1 MSNQGSAAALVL
13 FAHGSR
19 DPQWAAPF
27 RRVQDQVAAQN
38 PGLTVELAF
47 LEMMEPDL
55 PTALGRLA
63 AEGKSRIT
71 VAPLFMAQGAHL
83 KRDLKRLLDQARAR
97 DPGVELVLLPAA
109 GEAAPVLD
117 AITQWVSA
125 CAKPA

>member
-1 MSNQGSAAALVL
+1 MNGWSATAIVL

-27 RRVQDQVAAQN
+27 RSVQRKVADRN
-38 PGLTVELAF
+38 PGLAIELAF

-55 PTALGRLA
+55 LTAIGRLD

-83 KRDLKRLLDQARAR
+83 KRDLKRLLDEARVSH
-97 DPGVELVLLPAA
+97 PGVELVLLPPA
-109 GEAAPVLD
+109 GEAEPVLE
-117 AITQWVSA
+117 AIAGWVSA
-125 CAKPA
+125 CATQA

>member
-1 MSNQGSAAALVL
+1 MSVQFAAALVL

-27 RRVQDQVAAQN
+27 RSIRAKVAAQD
-38 PGLTVELAF
+38 PGLAVELAF

-55 PTALGRLA
+55 LTAIGRLA

-83 KRDLKRLLDQARAR
+83 KRDLQRLLDEARER
-97 DPGVELVLLPAA
+97 HPGVELVLLPAA
-109 GEAAPVLD
+109 GEAPPVLD
-117 AITQWVSA
+117 AMTQWVSA
-125 CAKPA
+125 NARQA

>member
-1 MSNQGSAAALVL
+1 MTNEGSATALVL

-27 RRVQDQVAAQN
+27 RSVQRKVAAQN

-55 PTALGRLA
+55 LTAIDKLA
-63 AEGKSRIT
+63 TEGKSRIT

-83 KRDLKRLLDQARAR
+83 KRDLKHLLDQARER
-97 DPGVELVLLPAA
+97 GPGLELVLLPAA
-109 GEAAPVLD
+109 GEAEPVLD
-117 AITQWVSA
+117 AITGWVSA
-125 CAKPA
+125 CARQA